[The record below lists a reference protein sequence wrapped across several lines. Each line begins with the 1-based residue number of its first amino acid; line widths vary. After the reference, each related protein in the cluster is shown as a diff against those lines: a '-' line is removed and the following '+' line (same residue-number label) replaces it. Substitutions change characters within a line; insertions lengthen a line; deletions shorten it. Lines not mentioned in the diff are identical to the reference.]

1 MAMKTKTGLSA
12 VALTVTSFLFVLIAF
27 CTPCWLVADGR
38 LPNPTFERIG
48 LWQVCF
54 NKFEDFR
61 HQYDFQ
67 FTGCWWVF
75 EEEYYII
82 HDFLLPGFF
91 IATQFFL
98 TLCITLLLIAAF
110 LTWLYCFCSRYHDKY
125 VLLLLSI
132 GTDLEI
138 AGACGLIGVSIFGAF
153 GDSRDWMND
162 WQHNGL
168 GWSFAF
174 AAIGSILLFPAGAL
188 FLVEARRCR
197 YRNLQES
204 QPTSQYSMDVRKP
217 SQTDI

>member
-1 MAMKTKTGLSA
+1 MAIKTKTGLSA
-12 VALTVTSFLFVLIAF
+12 IVLTVASFFFILIAF
-27 CTPCWLVADGR
+27 CTPCWLVADGS
-38 LPNPTFERIG
+38 LKNPNFQKLG

-54 NKFEDFR
+54 DKFQDFR
-61 HQYDFQ
+61 HHYDVK

-82 HDFLLPGFF
+82 DDFLLPGFF

-98 TLCITLLLIAAF
+98 TLCMTLLLIAAF
-110 LTWLYCFCSRYHDKY
+110 LTWLYCFCSRQHDKY

-132 GTDLEI
+132 GADLII

-153 GDSRDWMND
+153 GDGRDWMPNWLNND
-162 WQHNGL
+162 L

-174 AAIGSILLFPAGAL
+174 AALGSLLLFPAGAL
-188 FLVEARRCR
+188 FLVEARRSR

-204 QPTSQYSMDVRKP
+204 QPPSQYNMDVRKT
-217 SQTDI
+217 SHTDI